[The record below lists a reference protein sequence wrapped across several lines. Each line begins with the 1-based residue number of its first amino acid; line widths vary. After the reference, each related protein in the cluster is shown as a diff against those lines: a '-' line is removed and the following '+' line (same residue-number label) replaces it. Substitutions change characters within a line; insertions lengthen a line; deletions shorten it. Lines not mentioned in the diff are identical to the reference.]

1 MGAQRQA
8 AEFHDY
14 PFETTDLVCDQAAA
28 YASGSFEDSDH
39 ATLTIYVKDNIELR
53 ATYSVLLDRKCPQ
66 QRVCDL
72 CKFASLW
79 AVVVLVVKPRE
90 PTGLLRRHHV

>member
-28 YASGSFEDSDH
+28 CTSGSSKDSDH
-39 ATLTIYVKDNIELR
+39 ATLTIYVKDNIELH
-53 ATYSVLLDRKCPQ
+53 A
-66 QRVCDL
+66 VCDIFSRL
-72 CKFASLW
+72 GTLDIDAAKLA
-79 AVVVLVVKPRE
+79 A
-90 PTGLLRRHHV
+90 